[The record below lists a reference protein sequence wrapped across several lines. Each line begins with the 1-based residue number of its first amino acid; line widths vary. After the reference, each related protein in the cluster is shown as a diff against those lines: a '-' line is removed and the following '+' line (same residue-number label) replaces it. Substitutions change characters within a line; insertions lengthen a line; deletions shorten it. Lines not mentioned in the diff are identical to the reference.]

1 MTRETRET
9 FIVVAAAV
17 LLVGGL
23 IFGLA
28 AIAQPAQPPGCDEVK
43 PTPNPFAPPL
53 VYTRQPRATTPHADQ
68 FGAVDEGAN
77 WQHYIDIAK
86 VDGPMGE
93 TDLIL
98 DDRKGGIKIIH
109 NCTTAPEVCAAHQ
122 ARVAPNGFQ
131 IAYVVSRGDALS
143 MVKAWGGPW
152 LKDVFEFTAKT
163 SEIWI
168 YNIINGKSV
177 QVSSGHQDKEPDWI
191 NNNRLVFASDRHG
204 TYPPLAYA
212 DVPRGGP
219 YPHRSQHLFV
229 ADLTKDLK
237 LANFKNFTPEAAHV
251 MAPLVTTNGDIFYTR
266 WEGFG
271 DRGRDHTPNNM
282 WWIEGM
288 AQDGTNNRSVLGGHG
303 SGYIKTSEF
312 LADWVDPAR
321 KGEGHTIIKGL
332 RPPVELRPNY
342 FATVNYY
349 RGNSTG
355 ALGII
360 LGWEGTGLQEGVS
373 KLDNYIYRSANN
385 SKEGSGRFIPPT
397 LLALTPYGTDT
408 DASFPRFSKE
418 GVAAGRAGYPA
429 PSIQY
434 EYIFTHARGWCYE
447 APQMSQVTKA
457 YMGGPTCKK
466 EIRGAKVLQVTNP
479 FDPKQS
485 EVIACPEDQWHCFD
499 AQEVTTYQAKFGQ
512 PEPTQQVSKLKG
524 DTCELNIV
532 NLKAAE
538 LNAFPGAT
546 AQDRVSFQGNAVPNY
561 AEVVDRFRVEKL
573 TQWSE
578 RPLAQGYK
586 ATEVISLT
594 KPEADGSLR
603 VPVPC
608 ETPIRMTAVDAA
620 GNIVATDNVAH
631 SLRTAEKRV
640 CWGCHSH
647 SLEAESTRPFPTAEE
662 AFSHTLAGQK

>member
-9 FIVVAAAV
+9 VTVILAAV
-17 LLVGGL
+17 LFGGL
-23 IFGLA
+23 ALFAVGSM
-28 AIAQPAQPPGCDEVK
+28 AQPAQPVGCDDVK
-43 PTPNPFAPPL
+43 PNPFAPPL
-53 VYTRQPRATTPHADQ
+53 VYTRQPRATTPHSDIH
-68 FGAVDEGAN
+68 GSVDEGAN

-93 TDLIL
+93 TDLVFDNRRGAI
-98 DDRKGGIKIIH
+98 RVIH
-109 NCTTAPEVCAAHQ
+109 DCTTSAEVCAAHQ

-131 IAYVVSRGDALS
+131 IAYVVSRGDSLA

-152 LKDVFEFTAKT
+152 LKDVFEFHAKT

-168 YNIINGKSV
+168 YNVVNGKSV

-191 NNNRLVFASDRHG
+191 NNTRLVFASDRHG

-212 DVPRGGP
+212 DVPKGGA

-237 LANFKNFTPEAAHV
+237 LANFKNYTPEAAHV
-251 MAPLVTTNGDIFYTR
+251 MAPMVATNGDILYSR

-271 DRGRDHTPNNM
+271 DRGREHTPNNM
-282 WWIEGM
+282 WWIE
-288 AQDGTNNRSVLGGHG
+288 AVHQDGTNNRSILGAHG

-355 ALGII
+355 AMGII

-373 KLDNYIYRSANN
+373 KLDSYIYRSANN
-385 SKEGSGRFIPPT
+385 AAKGSGRFIPPT

-408 DASFPRFSKE
+408 DASFPRFSKA
-418 GVAAGRAGYPA
+418 GVSAGRAGYPA

-434 EYIFTHARGWCYE
+434 EYIFTHAQGWCYE
-447 APQMSQVTKA
+447 APKMAQVTKA

-499 AQEVTTYQAKFGQ
+499 AQEVTTYGQRFGQ
-512 PEPTQQVSKLKG
+512 PEPTQQVSKLAG

-538 LNAFPGAT
+538 LNAFLGAT
-546 AQDRVSFQGNAVPNY
+546 AQDRVSFQGNAAPNY

-578 RPLAQGYK
+578 RPLGQGYK
-586 ATEVISLT
+586 AAEVISLT
-594 KPEADGSLR
+594 RPEADGSLR

-608 ETPIRMTAVDAA
+608 ETPIRMTAIDAA

-631 SLRTAEKRV
+631 SLRTGERRA
-640 CWGCHSH
+640 CHGCHDGH
-647 SLEAESTRPFPTAEE
+647 STERGAQLPDDAAHRFSTTI
-662 AFSHTLAGQK
+662 AGSKP